1 MTPAPGQLFI
11 LLVLLVLFAL
21 AALGVFYLIVT
32 LVRINRHVTR
42 DRPRHKW

>member
-1 MTPAPGQLFI
+1 MTPALGQLFI

-21 AALGVFYLIVT
+21 AAFGVYYLIVT